1 MDQNTKTRS
10 QSRTDQI
17 IEEITELILS
27 GEIADGELLPPE
39 PKLCEMFG
47 VSRSI
52 LRESVRVVSAKGLLE
67 VKQGR
72 GTIARIPK
80 NDIPEE
86 AISNYLKTNPISLL
100 QLMEVRSPIEIEI
113 AKLAAQHR
121 EEKHL
126 LAMAASFKVMQS
138 DLKTAEDFAEADTV
152 FHNALINATK
162 NPLFG
167 IIARSINHYLQ
178 ISRQLTIR
186 HFGVGLVIKGHT
198 NIYEAVEK
206 KDVEAAAKAMK
217 SHMDITWENIRKI
230 SKTLEKDH
238 NQKAINIS
246 I

>member
-1 MDQNTKTRS
+1 MSQKTETRS

-17 IEEITELILS
+17 IEKITNLVLS
-27 GEIADGELLPPE
+27 GELADGELLPPE
-39 PKLCEMFG
+39 PKLCEQFG

-52 LRESVRVVSAKGLLE
+52 LRESVRVVAAKGLLE

-80 NDIPEE
+80 DDIPEE
-86 AISNYLKTNPISLL
+86 AIGNYLKTNPISLL

-121 EEKHL
+121 QEKHL
-126 LAMAASFKVMQS
+126 LAMEDSFKILQS
-138 DLKTAEDFAEADTV
+138 DLKTAEDFAEADTM

-198 NIYEAVEK
+198 EIYEAVK
-206 KDVEAAAKAMK
+206 QKNVDVAAKAMK
-217 SHMDITWENIRKI
+217 SHMDITWDNIRKI
-230 SKTLEKDH
+230 SKTIEKE
-238 NQKAINIS
+238 S
-246 I
+246 